1 MYKAVFFDIDGT
13 LVSKKDLSITP
24 KTKEA
29 IQKLKDNGIKVG
41 VATGRHLLE
50 VEEINLLQDLTFDFY
65 VMLNGG
71 LCYDKDQL
79 VYSVPI
85 DKNDIETILLL
96 SKQEDLPIMMIEEKD
111 MYVTHINEAV
121 KEAQA
126 YVHTS
131 IPPIKP
137 YSQGHFVYQMCAYPS
152 QNQAKLLSQLT
163 HCDLTQW
170 HPLGYDIVPKG
181 GSKTKGIEAVL
192 TPYNISLEEVVC
204 FGDGNNDCEMLRDCG
219 LGIAMADGSQKAIE
233 VANMTCPATTEDG
246 ISIALTQ
253 LNLI

>member
-13 LVSKKDLSITP
+13 LVSKGDLSITP

-29 IQKLKDNGIKVG
+29 IQRLKDNNIKVG
-41 VATGRHLLE
+41 VATGRHMLE
-50 VEEINLLQDLTFDFY
+50 VKEINLLQDLTFDFY

-71 LCYDKDQL
+71 LCYDKDKL
-79 VYSVPI
+79 VYDVRIHPE
-85 DKNDIETILLL
+85 DIHQLLEL
-96 SKQEDLPIMMIEEKD
+96 SKTEDIPVMLIEEND
-111 MYVTHINEAV
+111 MYVTHENEAIR
-121 KEAQA
+121 KAQA

-137 YSQGHFVYQMCAYPS
+137 YNHNNPIYQMCAYP
-152 QNQAKLLSQLT
+152 QEQQAHLLDQLT

-170 HPLGYDIVPKG
+170 HPLGFDIVPKG

-192 TPYNISLEEVVC
+192 SPYHITLEEVVC
-204 FGDGNNDCEMLRDCG
+204 FGDGNNDCEMLQDCG
-219 LGIAMADGSQKAIE
+219 LGIAMANGSQKAIAA
-233 VANMTCPATTEDG
+233 ANQTCPSPEEDG
-246 ISIALTQ
+246 IYIALTQ

>member
-29 IQKLKDNGIKVG
+29 IQRLKENHIKVG
-41 VATGRHLLE
+41 VATGRHLME

-71 LCYDKDQL
+71 LCYDKDTL
-79 VYSVPI
+79 VYDVPI
-85 DKNDIETILLL
+85 HKEDITQLLQI
-96 SKQEDLPIMMIEEKD
+96 SKIEDLPVMLIEEND
-111 MYVTHINEAV
+111 MYVTHVNKAIE
-121 KEAQA
+121 EAQA

-131 IPPIKP
+131 IPPIKT
-137 YSQGHFVYQMCAYPS
+137 YNNKNKIYQMCAFP
-152 QNQAKLLSQLT
+152 QENQTKLLNELT

-170 HPLGYDIVPKG
+170 HPLGFDIVPKG

-192 TPYNISLEEVVC
+192 KPYHINLLEVVC
-204 FGDGNNDCEMLRDCG
+204 FGDGNNDCEMLQDCG
-219 LGIAMADGSQKAIE
+219 LGIAMADGSKKAIE
-233 VANMTCPATTEDG
+233 VANQTCPPTTEDG
-246 ISIALTQ
+246 IYIALKE